1 MLKNILLLHLFCR
14 LSDKLKYTHIDNNN
28 IIFIDFDHYCPK
40 ILSLLLCNVYN
51 YTEIQIG
58 PSTGAG
64 LGVIVGSVLG
74 VLALVATAVTIVIL
88 VILCSKK
95 KGIMILRNIIPP
107 GCILV
112 AMHAYYTMS

>member
-1 MLKNILLLHLFCR
+1 
-14 LSDKLKYTHIDNNN
+14 
-28 IIFIDFDHYCPK
+28 
-40 ILSLLLCNVYN
+40 
-51 YTEIQIG
+51 
-58 PSTGAG
+58 
-64 LGVIVGSVLG
+64 VIVGSVLG